1 VCFFYNESCFTLND
15 KSHLLPIIINFL
27 NSSEKKNNFSLLL
40 FPNLR
45 YVFSFLRNVYKDF
58 FSSEETYGLSTLLFI
73 QVSSSYFFIF
83 LMFLSLSLF
92 IVCHIHFVSFRNR
105 PLAGFDTNF
114 DFILFLYN
122 LILITLVYYAL
133 SLLLISLLYS
143 LSL

>member
-1 VCFFYNESCFTLND
+1 
-15 KSHLLPIIINFL
+15 
-27 NSSEKKNNFSLLL
+27 
-40 FPNLR
+40 
-45 YVFSFLRNVYKDF
+45 
-58 FSSEETYGLSTLLFI
+58 
-73 QVSSSYFFIF
+73 
-83 LMFLSLSLF
+83 MFLSLSLF